1 MATAP
6 VVESLSPELE
16 AIVTAA
22 AQRLRAQVD
31 ANEPQAAEAQQA
43 VIAAASGAITAGVSL
58 GEIAAAE
65 QAGQARAREEL
76 GKDLLRT
83 VERAA
88 RRRRE
93 IEHEYEQAVQRAA
106 RLGLAHSDIA
116 TAAQTARGTIR
127 TIVSRTNGANGATH
141 TPEFA
146 PADGQADGA
155 EREQP

>member
-1 MATAP
+1 MARAP

-16 AIVTAA
+16 AIATAA

-31 ANEPQAAEAQQA
+31 ENEPHAAEAQQA
-43 VIAAASGAITAGVSL
+43 VIAAASGAMSAGVSL

-65 QAGQARAREEL
+65 QAGQNRAREEL
-76 GKDLLRT
+76 GTDLLRA

-106 RLGLAHSDIA
+106 RIGLAHSDIA
-116 TAAQTARGTIR
+116 TAAQTARATIH
-127 TIVSRTNGANGATH
+127 TIASHTNDATP
-141 TPEFA
+141 TPA
-146 PADGQADGA
+146 PAPTDGQGDGA
-155 EREQP
+155 AREQP

>member
-6 VVESLSPELE
+6 VVESLSPKLE

-127 TIVSRTNGANGATH
+127 TIVSRTNGATH

-146 PADGQADGA
+146 PADGQDDGA

>member
-6 VVESLSPELE
+6 VVESPSPALE
-16 AIVTAA
+16 AIAIAA
-22 AQRLRAQVD
+22 AQRLRAQVEE
-31 ANEPQAAEAQQA
+31 AEPQAAEAQQA

-65 QAGQARAREEL
+65 EAGQDRAREEL

-93 IEHEYEQAVQRAA
+93 IEHEYEQAVRRAD
-106 RLGLAHSDIA
+106 RLGLAHTDIA
-116 TAAQTARGTIR
+116 EAAQTARGTIR
-127 TIVSRTNGANGATH
+127 TIVSRTNGATH
-141 TPEFA
+141 TPDPA
-146 PADGQADGA
+146 PADGQGDKAA
-155 EREQP
+155 REQP